1 MADKSGT
8 IQSSSYSIARTDV
21 YWEATAG
28 TGGCTVKATLK
39 AVNTGG
45 YYLQMTN
52 YGTAYLTID
61 GEKKTTTG
69 NAYSASSN
77 GTANFLTFSKWIS
90 YTGNKNITIEGY
102 IPANY
107 MTNGTKVSDSK
118 ASATIALPKVGS
130 APTLTKITAPTTQVI
145 SETTSTITVTWEKA
159 TSYNNSCTYGI
170 GVSINGGAYSWVY
183 PDNNIDTTSYTYT
196 VSNKTQGTTYKFAV
210 VAANDVAQSNIIESD
225 TVTLNKLE
233 PPTIST
239 LNTYNP
245 YVASSLSIPLSGG
258 SQLNGSTFYRCAA
271 LYYGDEQLVVVV
283 PTSKNN
289 TSVSLIYST
298 DNYLTKLGKTK
309 YSDMFKVVAWSQNDN
324 GSKSSLVTQTF
335 TVNINTDDG
344 ATPTLGAP
352 TLSGGAFSNPAT
364 CFIKGISTL
373 TITSATGAARRAP
386 SGVTLSY
393 SIRVSGSYSQ
403 GGQSASW
410 SDLSAGT
417 KTITVTCTD
426 SRGLST
432 SVTKQC
438 VIQDYS
444 PPTIKSMSVARLDNP
459 QTSAKAIYELYYSP
473 IYQYTDV
480 NTKGNQLNGIN
491 SQQYRLNE
499 GAWGN
504 YTSGTVITGLSV
516 DTLYKFQLRCADK
529 VNTSK
534 YTTSSQYTIYT
545 ITHELSL
552 RKGRLGINCVPQAGY
567 ALDVVGKGR
576 VTLGIESPLNTS
588 SYVQGSAGRAIIN
601 STNTAGGYTTFLKGN
616 STNGAFTLNTY
627 KDVVRIGYQSKD
639 TIDAGM
645 NTLTNYIDILQE
657 DGTSVFNSIKAKD
670 QIRIGSTF
678 GAGEG
683 TIQGI
688 GLVASDAYNDAG
700 IDLSSANPYIDFH
713 ANNSSSDYTH
723 SIWADSSNLNFFGNV
738 KMRDKLIV
746 SGTGDIDTAWCGNT
760 YFPSY
765 GTDSQWIAFYTA
777 GDNNTRY
784 AWMGRNGSTNTRFYF
799 TGEDNITQFYFNK
812 DIYAPNLA
820 DTGWVV
826 LWESSPTSASKLVYR
841 KKNGIVT
848 VFANSNGALS
858 IAKNN
863 WIDMSQKLPSDC
875 RPNFELIGAGTSKST
890 TGYYVQF
897 NIKTDGTVSIYNTN
911 PNSACSYW
919 SFVITYAVD

>member
-130 APTLTKITAPTTQVI
+130 APTLTEMTAPTTQVI
-145 SETTSTITVTWEKA
+145 SETASTITVTWEKA

-210 VAANDVAQSNIIESD
+210 VAANDVAQSNIIESG

-233 PPTIST
+233 PPTIGT

-245 YVASSLSIPLSGG
+245 YVASSLSVPLSGG

-289 TSVSLIYST
+289 TSVSLTYST

-309 YSDMFKVVAWSQNDN
+309 YSDTFKVVAWSQNDN

-335 TVNINTDDG
+335 TANINTDDG
-344 ATPTLGAP
+344 ATPTLGTP
-352 TLSGGAFSNPAT
+352 TLSGGALSNPAT

-417 KTITVTCTD
+417 KIITVTCTD

-438 VIQDYS
+438 VIQDYA
-444 PPTIKSMSVARLDNP
+444 PPTIKSLTVARLDNP
-459 QTSAKAIYELYYSP
+459 NTSAKAVYELYYSP

-504 YTSGTVITGLSV
+504 YTSGTEIKNLSV

-567 ALDVVGKGR
+567 ALDVKGKAR
-576 VTLGIESPLNTS
+576 FTDGIESPVNTS
-588 SYVQGSAGRAIIN
+588 SYLNGSKGTNVLVN
-601 STNTAGGYTTFLKGN
+601 STATGANYKTFLSGA
-616 STNGAFTLNTY
+616 STNGRFSLSMY
-627 KDVVRIGYQSKD
+627 QDRVMVGYQAQSS
-639 TIDAGM
+639 IDESTNA
-645 NTLTNYIDILQE
+645 LTKSINLLQE
-657 DGTSVFNSIKAKD
+657 DGTSVFNT
-670 QIRIGSTF
+670 IRCADGLRVGSTF
-678 GAGEG
+678 
-683 TIQGI
+683 
-688 GLVASDAYNDAG
+688 DAG
-700 IDLSSANPYIDFH
+700 VGKIAGVALKNTGAIELSNDKPYIDFH
-713 ANNSSSDYTH
+713 YNYSSSNYTH
-723 SIWADSSNLNFFGNV
+723 RIIDEGSYLSIYGDFRVVNDIRLDSNMWAGNV
-738 KMRDKLIV
+738 YIPGIT
-746 SGTGDIDTAWCGNT
+746 SE
-760 YFPSY
+760 
-765 GTDSQWIAFYTA
+765 WIGFYKS
-777 GDNNTRY
+777 DRRTRY
-784 AWMGRNGSTNTRFYF
+784 CWIGRNGSSNTKFYF
-799 TGEDNITQFYFNK
+799 NAEDNITQFYFNK
-812 DIYAPNLA
+812 PIYAPNL
-820 DTGWVV
+820 DDSGWVDCV
-826 LWESSPTSASKLVYR
+826 LNSRFARYSADYPTLQVRKVGKVVYMRGILRNNTTLKGGDMNIDVATIPEGYIPSYRMSAVMQGSGSNRFAYMVYATGELR
-841 KKNGIVT
+841 MDRYSNNTT
-848 VFANSNGALS
+848 VNS
-858 IAKNN
+858 
-863 WIDMSQKLPSDC
+863 
-875 RPNFELIGAGTSKST
+875 
-890 TGYYVQF
+890 
-897 NIKTDGTVSIYNTN
+897 VS
-911 PNSACSYW
+911 PNSWLHFCGSW
-919 SFVITYAVD
+919 LLD

>member
-90 YTGNKNITIEGY
+90 YTGNKSITIEGY

-145 SETTSTITVTWEKA
+145 SETTSTITVSWEKA

-233 PPTIST
+233 PPTIGTIS
-239 LNTYNP
+239 TYNP
-245 YVASSLSIPLSGG
+245 YVTSSLSVPLSGG

-289 TSVSLIYST
+289 TSVSLTYST

-309 YSDMFKVVAWSQNDN
+309 YSDTFKVVAWSQNDN

-344 ATPTLGAP
+344 ATPTLGTP
-352 TLSGGAFSNPAT
+352 TLSGGALSNPNT

-444 PPTIKSMSVARLDNP
+444 PPTIKSMSVARLSDPN
-459 QTSAKAIYELYYSP
+459 TSAKATYELYYSP
-473 IYQYTDV
+473 IYQYTDA

-491 SQQYRLNE
+491 SQQYRLNG

-516 DTLYKFQLRCADK
+516 DSTYKFELRCADI
-529 VNTSK
+529 VRTST
-534 YTTSSQYTIYT
+534 YTTSSIYTIYT
-545 ITHELSL
+545 ISHELSL
-552 RKGRLGINCVPQAGY
+552 RKGRLGIMCVPQSGY
-567 ALDVVGKGR
+567 ALDVKGKAR
-576 VTLGIESPLNTS
+576 FTAGIESPVNTS
-588 SYVQGSAGRAIIN
+588 SYLDGSKGVNVLVN
-601 STNTAGGYTTFLKGN
+601 STATSANYKTFLSGP
-616 STNGAFTLNTY
+616 STNGRFSLSMY
-627 KDVVRIGYQSKD
+627 QDRVMVGYQSQSS
-639 TIDAGM
+639 IDEGTNA
-645 NTLTNYIDILQE
+645 LTNSIRLLSE
-657 DGTSVFNSIKAKD
+657 DGTSAFNTIKCEYGLHV
-670 QIRIGSTF
+670 GSTF

-683 TIQGI
+683 TIAGVGI
-688 GLVASDAYNDAG
+688 KNDGA
-700 IDLSSANPYIDFH
+700 IELSGSIPYIDFH
-713 ANNSSSDYTH
+713 YNNSSSDYTSRIIDDGTYL
-723 SIWADSSNLNFFGNV
+723 SIYGNFRALN
-738 KMRDKLIV
+738 
-746 SGTGDIDTAWCGNT
+746 NT
-760 YFPSY
+760 YF
-765 GTDSQWIAFYTA
+765 DSNTWAGNVYIPGGSNEWLGFYKN
-777 GDNNTRY
+777 DRRTRY
-784 AWMGRNGSTNTRFYF
+784 CWIGRNGSSNTKFYF
-799 TGEDNITQFYFNK
+799 NGEDNVTQFYFNK
-812 DIYAPNLA
+812 DIHAPNLA
-820 DTGWVV
+820 DSG
-826 LWESSPTSASKLVYR
+826 
-841 KKNGIVT
+841 
-848 VFANSNGALS
+848 
-858 IAKNN
+858 
-863 WIDMSQKLPSDC
+863 WIDCTLNSRFSRYSNDYPTLQVRKVGKAVYLRGILRNNTTLAGGDMSIDVATIPEGYRPSY
-875 RPNFELIGAGTSKST
+875 RVSAVMQGSGSNKFTYMIYT
-890 TGYYVQF
+890 TGELKMDRYS
-897 NIKTDGTVSIYNTN
+897 NNTTVNSVP
-911 PNSACSYW
+911 PNSWLHFYGSW
-919 SFVITYAVD
+919 LLD